1 MGNTKQFCGVLRG
14 IAPGMKALKRWF
26 QNSKWSH
33 EWPVNLSFLGILPF
47 FFATGGCLLYT
58 SDSGAYLMTAQS
70 LSIPLDRSVFYSLY
84 LRGLTD
90 LMSLFTQ
97 PILAE
102 IVVLPPLILLFVGI
116 FQLVKQLFPSTLDL
130 NPETTAFP
138 ATVKQR
144 SIFLS
149 MWLCACFL
157 TPMPWFLLQAMPDI
171 FTAILCIFVLLF
183 LQIKSWRNSIFCAL
197 VITVSAVM
205 HNANLI
211 TLTLVSIAIWLA
223 RNGYLGKWTHPLNQ
237 FISRPKSQS
246 LVAIAILPWALL
258 IGSNVWGGNGIT
270 VGKGSHVFFMG
281 KLCENGILKTYLE
294 DQCASKPNP
303 FCAFKDSLPE
313 HTWDFV
319 WNSHGILE
327 KTGGWHQSKELYN
340 RIILGTLSKPKYIAL
355 HLEAA
360 ITATAQQV
368 VLTHGGDGITPL
380 DTSATLAQELKLH
393 YPEEYQGFINES
405 KQQKSQIDFD
415 FYNRI
420 YDVSALILLL
430 TAVFFLYRRPN
441 PLLIT
446 FFGIAAL
453 FVLCNAFSTACFANV
468 LARLNARDFW
478 ILPMLSIGII
488 VQYFYPGS
496 PKQNQPHPNQSIR

>member
-1 MGNTKQFCGVLRG
+1 
-14 IAPGMKALKRWF
+14 MKALQRWF
-26 QNSKWSH
+26 QNSNLASKW
-33 EWPVNLSFLGILPF
+33 PINLAFLGLLPF

-97 PILAE
+97 PILGE

-116 FQLVKQLFPSTLDL
+116 FQLVNKLFPAVPQA
-130 NPETTAFP
+130 NPEKLEYP
-138 ATVKQR
+138 ISLKQQW
-144 SIFLS
+144 IFLA
-149 MWLCACFL
+149 MWFCAFFL

-183 LQIKSWRNSIFCAL
+183 LQTKSLSNSIACAMVIL
-197 VITVSAVM
+197 VAAIM

-211 TLTLVSIAIWLA
+211 TLTIVGIAIWLA
-223 RNGYLGKWTHPLNQ
+223 WKGYLGKWTHPLNQ
-237 FISRPKSQS
+237 YVS
-246 LVAIAILPWALL
+246 LSKTRSLLGLSFVPWALL
-258 IGSNVWGGNGIT
+258 IASNIWGGQGFT

-281 KLCENGILKTYLE
+281 KLCENGILKTYLDDE
-294 DQCASKPNP
+294 CASKPNP

-327 KTGGWHQSKELYN
+327 KTGGWHHSKELYN
-340 RIILGTLSKPKYIAL
+340 EIIFGTLSKPKYIAL
-355 HLEAA
+355 HIQAA
-360 ITATAQQV
+360 VSATAQQV
-368 VLTHGGDGITPL
+368 ILTHGGDGLTPL

-393 YPEEYQGFINES
+393 YPDEYEGFINES
-405 KQQKSQIDFD
+405 KQQKSQIDFT

-420 YDVSALILLL
+420 YDWSAIVLILG
-430 TAVFFLYRRPN
+430 AIICLYRRPN
-441 PLLIT
+441 PLLAT
-446 FFGIAAL
+446 FFGITAL
-453 FVLCNAFSTACFANV
+453 FILCNAFSTACFANV

-478 ILPMLSIGII
+478 ILPMLSMGVII
-488 VQYFYPGS
+488 QYLFSLSRSKNRDPQS
-496 PKQNQPHPNQSIR
+496 SQQSINPINRV

>member
-1 MGNTKQFCGVLRG
+1 
-14 IAPGMKALKRWF
+14 
-26 QNSKWSH
+26 
-33 EWPVNLSFLGILPF
+33 LPF

-97 PILAE
+97 PILGE

-116 FQLVKQLFPSTLDL
+116 FQLVNKLFPAVPQA
-130 NPETTAFP
+130 NPEKLEYP
-138 ATVKQR
+138 ISLKQQW
-144 SIFLS
+144 IFLA
-149 MWLCACFL
+149 MWFCAFFL

-183 LQIKSWRNSIFCAL
+183 LQTKSLSNSIACAMVIL
-197 VITVSAVM
+197 VAAIM

-211 TLTLVSIAIWLA
+211 TLTIVGIAIWLA
-223 RNGYLGKWTHPLNQ
+223 WKGYLGKWTHPLNQ
-237 FISRPKSQS
+237 YVS
-246 LVAIAILPWALL
+246 LSKTRSLLGLSFVPWALL
-258 IGSNVWGGNGIT
+258 IASNIWGGQGFT

-281 KLCENGILKTYLE
+281 KLCENGILKTYLDDE
-294 DQCASKPNP
+294 CASKPNP

-327 KTGGWHQSKELYN
+327 KTGGWHHSKELYN
-340 RIILGTLSKPKYIAL
+340 GIIFGTLSKPKYIAL
-355 HLEAA
+355 HIQAA
-360 ITATAQQV
+360 VSATAQQV
-368 VLTHGGDGITPL
+368 ILTHGGDGLTPL

-393 YPEEYQGFINES
+393 YPDEYEGFINES
-405 KQQKSQIDFD
+405 KQQKSQIDFT

-420 YDVSALILLL
+420 YDWSAIVLILG
-430 TAVFFLYRRPN
+430 AIICLYRRPN
-441 PLLIT
+441 PLLAT
-446 FFGIAAL
+446 FFGITAL
-453 FVLCNAFSTACFANV
+453 FILCNAFSTACFANI

-478 ILPMLSIGII
+478 ILPMLSMGVII
-488 VQYFYPGS
+488 QYLFSLSRSKNRDPQS
-496 PKQNQPHPNQSIR
+496 SQQSINPINRV

>member
-1 MGNTKQFCGVLRG
+1 
-14 IAPGMKALKRWF
+14 MKALKRWL
-26 QNSKWSH
+26 QNSYLAR
-33 EWPVNLSFLGILPF
+33 EWHINFAFLGLLPF

-84 LRGLTD
+84 LRGLND

-97 PILAE
+97 PILGE
-102 IVVLPPLILLFVGI
+102 IVVLPPLILLFMGI
-116 FQLVKQLFPSTLDL
+116 FQLVKKLFPALPQA
-130 NPETTAFP
+130 NPEKHEYP
-138 ATVKQR
+138 ISLKQR
-144 SIFLS
+144 WIFLS
-149 MWLCACFL
+149 MWLSACFL
-157 TPMPWFLLQAMPDI
+157 TSMPWFLLQAMPDI

-183 LQIKSWRNSIFCAL
+183 LQTTTLRSSIACAL
-197 VITVSAVM
+197 VIIISAVM

-211 TLTLVSIAIWLA
+211 TLTVLGIAIWLA
-223 RNGYLGKWTHPLNQ
+223 WKGYLGKWTHPLNQ
-237 FISRPKSQS
+237 YISISKARS
-246 LVAIAILPWALL
+246 LLALSLIPWALL
-258 IGSNVWGGNGIT
+258 IGSNVWGGKGVT

-294 DQCASKPNP
+294 DECASKPNP

-327 KTGGWHQSKELYN
+327 KTGGWHHSKELYN
-340 RIILGTLSKPKYIAL
+340 QIILGTLSKPKYIAL
-355 HLEAA
+355 HIQAA
-360 ITATAQQV
+360 ISATAQQV
-368 VLTHGGDGITPL
+368 VLTHGGDGLTPL

-393 YPEEYQGFINES
+393 YPDEYQGFINES

-420 YDVSALILLL
+420 YDGSALVLLL
-430 TAVFFLYRRPN
+430 GAVFCLYRRPN
-441 PLLIT
+441 PFLAT

-453 FVLCNAFSTACFANV
+453 FILCNAFSTACFANI

-488 VQYFYPGS
+488 VQYFFAS
-496 PKQNQPHPNQSIR
+496 PSKQEQPI

>member
-1 MGNTKQFCGVLRG
+1 
-14 IAPGMKALKRWF
+14 MKALKRWL
-26 QNSKWSH
+26 QNSYLAR
-33 EWPVNLSFLGILPF
+33 EWPMNFAFLGLLPF

-84 LRGLTD
+84 LRGLND

-97 PILAE
+97 PILGE

-116 FQLVKQLFPSTLDL
+116 FQLVNKLFPALPQA
-130 NPETTAFP
+130 NPEKLDYP
-138 ATVKQR
+138 ISLHQR
-144 SIFLS
+144 WIFLS

-171 FTAILCIFVLLF
+171 FTAILCIFVLLY
-183 LQIKSWRNSIFCAL
+183 LQSKSLRNSIICAL
-197 VITVSAVM
+197 VIVVSAVM

-211 TLTLVSIAIWLA
+211 TLTALGLAIWLA
-223 RNGYLGKWTHPLNQ
+223 WKGYLGKWTHPLNQ
-237 FISRPKSQS
+237 YVSLSKTRSLIGIS
-246 LVAIAILPWALL
+246 IIPWTLL
-258 IGSNVWGGNGIT
+258 IASNIWGGNGVT

-281 KLCENGILKTYLE
+281 KLCENGILKTYLDDE
-294 DQCASKPNP
+294 CASKPNP

-327 KTGGWHQSKELYN
+327 KTGGWHHSKELYSE
-340 RIILGTLSKPKYIAL
+340 IILGTLSKPKYIAL
-355 HLEAA
+355 HIQAA
-360 ITATAQQV
+360 VAATAQQV
-368 VLTHGGDGITPL
+368 VLTHGGDGLTPL
-380 DTSATLAQELKLH
+380 DTSATLAQELKMH
-393 YPEEYQGFINES
+393 YPDEYQGFVNDS

-415 FYNRI
+415 FYNKI
-420 YDVSALILLL
+420 YDWSAIVLILFALIC
-430 TAVFFLYRRPN
+430 LYRKPN
-441 PLLIT
+441 PLLAT
-446 FFGIAAL
+446 FFAIAAL
-453 FVLCNAFSTACFANV
+453 FILCNAFSTACFANV

-488 VQYFYPGS
+488 VQYFYPNNS
-496 PKQNQPHPNQSIR
+496 NRESASQ

>member
-1 MGNTKQFCGVLRG
+1 
-14 IAPGMKALKRWF
+14 MKALKRWF
-26 QNSKWSH
+26 QNSKLAR
-33 EWPVNLSFLGILPF
+33 EWPINLSFLGILPF

-58 SDSGAYLMTAQS
+58 SDSGAYLMTARS
-70 LSIPLDRSVFYSLY
+70 LYIPLDRSIFYSLY
-84 LRGLTD
+84 LRGLND

-97 PILAE
+97 PILGE

-116 FQLVKQLFPSTLDL
+116 FQLVKKLFPTLQPS
-130 NPETTAFP
+130 NPEKLDYPLTL
-138 ATVKQR
+138 KQR
-144 SIFLS
+144 WIFLS

-157 TPMPWFLLQAMPDI
+157 TSMPWFLLQAMPDI

-183 LQIKSWRNSIFCAL
+183 LQTTTLRSSIACAL
-197 VITVSAVM
+197 VIIISAVM

-211 TLTLVSIAIWLA
+211 TLTVVGIAIWLA
-223 RNGYLGKWTHPLNQ
+223 CKGYLGKWTLPLNQ
-237 FISRPKSQS
+237 YISISKTRS
-246 LVAIAILPWALL
+246 LLALSLIPWALL

-294 DQCASKPNP
+294 DECASKPNP

-327 KTGGWHQSKELYN
+327 KTGGWHHSKGLYN
-340 RIILGTLSKPKYIAL
+340 QIILGTLSKPKYIAL
-355 HLEAA
+355 HIQAA
-360 ITATAQQV
+360 ISATTQQV
-368 VLTHGGDGITPL
+368 VLTHGGDGLTPL

-393 YPEEYQGFINES
+393 YPDEYQGFINES

-420 YDVSALILLL
+420 YDGSALVLLL
-430 TAVFFLYRRPN
+430 GAVFCLYRRPN
-441 PLLIT
+441 PLLAT
-446 FFGIAAL
+446 FFAIAAL
-453 FVLCNAFSTACFANV
+453 FILCNAFSTACFANI

-488 VQYFYPGS
+488 VQYLFAS
-496 PKQNQPHPNQSIR
+496 PSKQEHPI

>member
-1 MGNTKQFCGVLRG
+1 
-14 IAPGMKALKRWF
+14 MKALQRWF
-26 QNSKWSH
+26 QNSNLASKW
-33 EWPVNLSFLGILPF
+33 PINLAFLGLLPF

-97 PILAE
+97 PILGE

-116 FQLVKQLFPSTLDL
+116 FQLVNKLFPAVPQA
-130 NPETTAFP
+130 NPEKFEYP
-138 ATVKQR
+138 ISLKQQW
-144 SIFLS
+144 IFLA
-149 MWLCACFL
+149 MWFCAFFL

-183 LQIKSWRNSIFCAL
+183 LQTKSLSNSIACAMVIL
-197 VITVSAVM
+197 VAAIM

-211 TLTLVSIAIWLA
+211 TLTIVGIAIWLA
-223 RNGYLGKWTHPLNQ
+223 WKGYLGKWTHPLNQ
-237 FISRPKSQS
+237 YVS
-246 LVAIAILPWALL
+246 LSKTRSLLGLSFVPWALL
-258 IGSNVWGGNGIT
+258 IASNIWGGQGFT

-281 KLCENGILKTYLE
+281 KLCENGILKTYLDDE
-294 DQCASKPNP
+294 CASKPNP

-327 KTGGWHQSKELYN
+327 KTGGWHHSKELYN
-340 RIILGTLSKPKYIAL
+340 EIIFGTLSKPKYIAL
-355 HLEAA
+355 HIQAA
-360 ITATAQQV
+360 VSATAQQV
-368 VLTHGGDGITPL
+368 ILTHAGDGLTPL

-393 YPEEYQGFINES
+393 YPDEYEGFINES
-405 KQQKSQIDFD
+405 KQQKSQIDFT

-420 YDVSALILLL
+420 YDWSAIVLILG
-430 TAVFFLYRRPN
+430 AIICLYRRPN
-441 PLLIT
+441 PLLAT
-446 FFGIAAL
+446 FFGITAL
-453 FVLCNAFSTACFANV
+453 FILCNAFSTACFANI

-478 ILPMLSIGII
+478 ILPMLSMGVII
-488 VQYFYPGS
+488 QYLFSLSRSKNRDPQS
-496 PKQNQPHPNQSIR
+496 SQQSINPINRV

>member
-1 MGNTKQFCGVLRG
+1 
-14 IAPGMKALKRWF
+14 MKALQRWF
-26 QNSKWSH
+26 QNSNLASKW
-33 EWPVNLSFLGILPF
+33 PINLAFLGLLPF

-97 PILAE
+97 PILGE

-116 FQLVKQLFPSTLDL
+116 FQLVNKLFPAVPQA
-130 NPETTAFP
+130 NPEKLEYP
-138 ATVKQR
+138 ISLKQQW
-144 SIFLS
+144 IFLA
-149 MWLCACFL
+149 MWFCAFFL

-183 LQIKSWRNSIFCAL
+183 LQTKSLSNSIACAMVIL
-197 VITVSAVM
+197 VAAIM

-211 TLTLVSIAIWLA
+211 TLTIVGIAIWLA
-223 RNGYLGKWTHPLNQ
+223 WKGYLGKWTHPLNQ
-237 FISRPKSQS
+237 YVS
-246 LVAIAILPWALL
+246 LSKTRSLLGLSFVPWALL
-258 IGSNVWGGNGIT
+258 IASNIWGGQGFT

-281 KLCENGILKTYLE
+281 KLCENGILKTYLDDE
-294 DQCASKPNP
+294 CASKPNP

-327 KTGGWHQSKELYN
+327 KTGGWHHSKELYN
-340 RIILGTLSKPKYIAL
+340 EIIFGTLSKPKYIAL
-355 HLEAA
+355 HIQAA
-360 ITATAQQV
+360 VSATAQQV
-368 VLTHGGDGITPL
+368 ILTHGGDGLTPL

-393 YPEEYQGFINES
+393 YPDEYEGFINES
-405 KQQKSQIDFD
+405 KQQKSQIDFT

-420 YDVSALILLL
+420 YDWSAIVLILG
-430 TAVFFLYRRPN
+430 AIICLYRRPN
-441 PLLIT
+441 PLLAT
-446 FFGIAAL
+446 FFGITAL
-453 FVLCNAFSTACFANV
+453 FILCNAFSTACFANV

-478 ILPMLSIGII
+478 ILPMLSMGVII
-488 VQYFYPGS
+488 QYLFSLSRSKNRDPQSY
-496 PKQNQPHPNQSIR
+496 QQSIDPINRV